1 MFGKWMRKLKEK
13 LNRMKNDDSGS
24 AFVFVVI
31 GVTALMII
39 GATVLSLAT
48 NYVVSV
54 IVDQHTTDHFY
65 ETEGAVA
72 EVRSGLEE
80 ICGKANEY
88 AYMEM
93 INNYNAT
100 PTSAP
105 SDETLSSTMGSM
117 KEKYAVKYLTG
128 IVSILSNPSIDKLSN
143 AVNIFDNTSRW
154 DGTNQETTQWGS
166 FNMDPVIKKMVTRP
180 ETVGS
185 TYGGNILHYGF
196 LVDAVTKEMS
206 LIISGLKVDYT
217 DESGYRTVVQTDIKI
232 GVPDY
237 GFEGNATFDEL
248 KKYIV
253 ICDDQ
258 LSVANNSLSP
268 GTKGVDFTGNVYAGG
283 EMTDGAYGTSIDI
296 VSQAKNINFDSDT
309 IITRGDLTVNDKA
322 KVAIKNLNGELWV
335 RNILL
340 PDSGAIPSATA
351 GPVTSYSTE
360 LDLQTNAYVLDDLSI
375 DNRNS
380 YVNLGGKYYGYSY
393 NENNKDKSAYSVADV
408 TSSKYSSAIL
418 INGVNTTLKSDN
430 LKKLILSGRTFV
442 SRFDSGAAGPAGLAE
457 PDIMMGESLAVKSNQ
472 IAYLVPDQYILSNGQ
487 GHNPLLRSEISG
499 DDYMG
504 AVNRVALEQA
514 MGDYL
519 DPNQPVTANF
529 NNTGGYVFL
538 YLNFKNQQKANEY
551 FSAFYTDTEN
561 NEMLRDRAETYISTA
576 DNDGMKLG
584 AQLYLIAGNIIH
596 NYYAASGDPAKQ
608 EANYFNGSG
617 RPNATMLQDG
627 QKRMQNYLGKQLAL
641 VNSGF
646 HSDMAR
652 SISPITNAVEEN
664 ELLRYELLRDSD
676 KSELV
681 KDKVIDFDAI
691 DADSSLMPISR
702 PCEGTDGILYITPND
717 YDVDGT
723 LQKGLIICGGDVR
736 VSKSF
741 EGLILAKGTVSVNGS
756 NIDLKSN
763 LLMVGK
769 ILEMVRN
776 DKDLSKYFHGLK
788 TNENRSVNVADCIS
802 YENWERDNETQL
814 LTGTAAP

>member
-1 MFGKWMRKLKEK
+1 MFGKWMQKLKEK
-13 LNRMKNDDSGS
+13 LKRMRDDDSGS
-24 AFVFVVI
+24 AFAFVVI

-72 EVRSGLEE
+72 EIRSGLEE

-93 INNYNAT
+93 INNYNAR

-105 SDETLSSTMGSM
+105 ISDQSLSSTMNSM

-128 IVSILSNPSIDKLSN
+128 IASILENPTIDKL
-143 AVNIFDNTSRW
+143 DNSQNTVDKTSKW
-154 DGTNQETTQWGS
+154 DGTDQDKSIWGS

-185 TYGGNILHYGF
+185 TYGGNALRYGF
-196 LVDAVTKEMS
+196 QVDAATKEMS

-217 DESGYRTVVQTDIKI
+217 DEAGYRTVVQTDIKI

-258 LSVANNSLSP
+258 LSVANTSLSP
-268 GTKGVDFTGNVYAGG
+268 GTKGIDFTGNVYAGG
-283 EMTDGAYGTSIDI
+283 EKDGDEYKTSIDI
-296 VSQAKNINFDSDT
+296 VSQAKNITFDSDT

-322 KVAIKNLNGELWV
+322 KVAINNTDGELWV

-340 PDSGAIPSATA
+340 PDSGAIPAATP
-351 GPVTSYSTE
+351 GPLTSYSTE

-393 NENNKDKSAYSVADV
+393 NVNNKDKSSSAVADV

-418 INGVNTTLKSDN
+418 INGVNTTLKSDH
-430 LKKLILSGRTFV
+430 LTKLILSGRTFV
-442 SRFDSGAAGPAGLAE
+442 SRFDNGTSGTTGVAE

-472 IAYLVPDQYILSNGQ
+472 IAYLVPDQYIFSNGQ
-487 GHNPLLRSEISG
+487 GHNPLLRSEIDG

-519 DPNQPVTANF
+519 DPAKPVTANF

-551 FSAFYTDTEN
+551 FSAFYSDKN
-561 NEMLRDRAETYISTA
+561 NDEMLKDRAETYISTA

-596 NYYAASGDPAKQ
+596 NYYAASGESAKQ
-608 EANYFNGSG
+608 EANYFDGSG
-617 RPNATMLQDG
+617 KPNAAMLQDG
-627 QKRMQNYLGKQLAL
+627 QIKMQNYLGKQLSL

-646 HSDMAR
+646 RSDMAR
-652 SISPITNAVEEN
+652 SPVTGEEN
-664 ELLRYELLRDSD
+664 DVLRYELLQDSD

-681 KDKVIDFDAI
+681 KDRIIDFAAVN
-691 DADSSLMPISR
+691 ADSSIMPIEKT
-702 PCEGTDGILYITPND
+702 CEGTDGKLYITPGD
-717 YDVDGT
+717 YNVDGT
-723 LQKGLIICGGDVR
+723 IDKGLIISGGNVS

-741 EGLILAKGTVSVNGS
+741 EGLILAKGKVSVNGS
-756 NIDLKSN
+756 SIDLKAN

-776 DKDLSKYFHGLK
+776 DKDLSKYFIGLR
-788 TNENRSVNVADCIS
+788 TNENRSVDVADCIS
-802 YENWERDNETQL
+802 YKNWERDNETQL
-814 LTGTAAP
+814 LSGTATP